1 MKFTTDTLKS
11 DDRECVAYLTH
22 MELEPSKRC
31 LVIKATD
38 VEGQAFW
45 LYHDGDV
52 QVGDW
57 LDYDPDIT
65 KKFYK
70 GDSVTIT
77 F

>member
-22 MELEPSKRC
+22 MERLPSERC
-31 LVIKATD
+31 LVINSTEFGYPAI
-38 VEGQAFW
+38 W
-45 LYHDGDV
+45 LYFDGDV
-52 QVGDW
+52 HTGPWDTCAPEV
-57 LDYDPDIT
+57 T
-65 KKFYK
+65 KKFYE